1 MAQKIVIQES
11 AADQW
16 PKAYGMDT
24 KKPGGV
30 EFFIGLSLEG
40 TIFMAKESNP
50 APIEWQSKP
59 DWWNFEYGIRLGFNS
74 FKSAIEWWLDPQPI
88 ESPKTLTFADL
99 QVGEFFQWDGKMGV
113 KFSSMEA
120 LYFLDGSRWIV
131 GDDIAVTRFYGTIE
145 VRKE

>member
-88 ESPKTLTFADL
+88 EPPKPLTFGQLAIGEWFCWAADR
-99 QVGEFFQWDGKMGV
+99 KMGL
-113 KFSSMEA
+113 KFSITQAIEIPSNQ
-120 LYFLDGSRWIV
+120 RWTV
-131 GDDIAVTRFYGTIE
+131 GDDIPVTRCT
-145 VRKE
+145 VTKEE